1 MSPQLRLICAQGR
14 HHAYVFTGTQ
24 GVSALATDPKGAP
37 GTPVAPCKKKRS
49 FTSLQTDGTRTH
61 THPHARANA
70 RAHAHAHRH
79 TRTRTHAH
87 AHTHTRTHPHTHT
100 PTRPHTHTPTH
111 PHAHP
116 HAHKHARVRYMHTI
130 ERCMMHRSKMF
141 QRYGR
146 KGPAKGFWVGRR
158 PTKSKPISHINLTCF
173 DPLVKVKTVPMSLRF
188 QNISTHTLGWR
199 LSWSSPR
206 R

>member
-1 MSPQLRLICAQGR
+1 MSPQLRLICAHGR

-37 GTPVAPCKKKRS
+37 GTPVAPCKKKEVLHLYR
-49 FTSLQTDGTRTH
+49 QMVHAHTH

-79 TRTRTHAH
+79 TRTRTRTHAH
-87 AHTHTRTHPHTHT
+87 AHTHTRTHTRTHT
-100 PTRPHTHTPTH
+100 PTHPHAHTPTH

-146 KGPAKGFWVGRR
+146 KGPAKGF
-158 PTKSKPISHINLTCF
+158 
-173 DPLVKVKTVPMSLRF
+173 
-188 QNISTHTLGWR
+188 
-199 LSWSSPR
+199 
-206 R
+206 